1 MELHNGFL
9 TRKGIFIRLCNNN
22 NNTKSAENEKLSIIT
37 GVNDLK
43 GDEYNC
49 LDIFHLGEI
58 HQQYFSAIL
67 ISDFQGLSISAL

>member
-1 MELHNGFL
+1 M
-9 TRKGIFIRLCNNN
+9 
-22 NNTKSAENEKLSIIT
+22 EKLSIIT

-43 GDEYNC
+43 GDENNC

-67 ISDFQGLSISAL
+67 ISDFP

>member
-1 MELHNGFL
+1 MKLHNGFL
-9 TRKGIFIRLCNNN
+9 TPKGILIRLCNN

-67 ISDFQGLSISAL
+67 ISDFR